1 LFKLA
6 KPSILKS
13 YAGKYGPRA
22 IAFENGELYY
32 QLEDRPKYKMIP
44 MSKELFVI
52 KGIPSYRIKFIMEK
66 GQVNALMGLNDN
78 GEAVTLFQK

>member
-1 LFKLA
+1 MFKLA

-22 IAFENGELYY
+22 ITFEKGELCY

-44 MSKELFVI
+44 MSKELFMI
-52 KGIPSYRIKFIMEK
+52 KGIPSYRIKLIVEN
-66 GQVNALMGLNDN
+66 GQVNALMGLYDN
-78 GEAVTLFQK
+78 GETVTLFQK